1 MSFTIWCGNDFVA
14 CTHAS
19 TSLGNIG
26 GRGLCGRGSQVTPN
40 AITAKVRA
48 NNFLTFARKIQ

>member
-26 GRGLCGRGSQVTPN
+26 GLRGRGIPVTPN